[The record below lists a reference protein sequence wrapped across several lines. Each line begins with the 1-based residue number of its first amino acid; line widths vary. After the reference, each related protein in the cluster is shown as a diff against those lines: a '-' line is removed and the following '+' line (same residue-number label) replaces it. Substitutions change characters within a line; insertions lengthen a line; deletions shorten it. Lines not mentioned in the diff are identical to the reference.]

1 MNRYGRFF
9 LVYEEDEEITVKPN
23 KRSIDYTADVE
34 EPVEDN
40 PDNDEEPVEEPVG
53 DDNNVDATAEDEPVN
68 TEIEDDTD
76 YTADIG
82 DDDTPADDNAVDN
95 NTADDG
101 TETTE
106 PTKLK
111 PGLEYDSTRR
121 YKLFCRFKELLSTC
135 DAFIERLQ
143 KMTTDNQDTSRVIDN
158 GIKKISEVRKLTHD
172 YMILRFVSDSYVQA
186 MLYYDK
192 LIIILNDIL
201 NGMKYINKISNK

>member
-1 MNRYGRFF
+1 MNKYGRFF

-40 PDNDEEPVEEPVG
+40 PDNAEEPIEEPAG
-53 DDNNVDATAEDEPVN
+53 DDNNVDATAEDEPVD
-68 TEIEDDTD
+68 TEIDDDTD

-82 DDDTPADDNAVDN
+82 DDGTPVEDNAVDN
-95 NTADDG
+95 NTTDDG
-101 TETTE
+101 TEPTE

-121 YKLFCRFKELLSTC
+121 YKLFCRFKDLLSTC

-172 YMILRFVSDSYVQA
+172 YMILRFISDSYVQA

-201 NGMKYINKISNK
+201 NSMKCINKISDK